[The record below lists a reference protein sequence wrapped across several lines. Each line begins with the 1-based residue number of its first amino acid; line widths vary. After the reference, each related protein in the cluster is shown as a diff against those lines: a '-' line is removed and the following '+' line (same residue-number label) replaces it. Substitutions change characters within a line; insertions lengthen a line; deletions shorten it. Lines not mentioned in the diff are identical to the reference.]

1 MHNMETD
8 LEGAIQWAVD
18 YHDRIQQ
25 DFLEGL
31 RRVPSWGNKID
42 NQVKQ
47 YLFGLANWP
56 RGNSCWSF
64 EGGRYFGKKGLDY
77 QRTRLV
83 PLLSKL
89 SPTNETLPHYGEN
102 AEVYLVGG

>member
-25 DFLEGL
+25 IFLEGL
-31 RRVPSWGNKID
+31 RGVPSWGDKID

-64 EGGRYFGKKGLDY
+64 EGGRYFGKNV
-77 QRTRLV
+77 TFC
-83 PLLSKL
+83 
-89 SPTNETLPHYGEN
+89 
-102 AEVYLVGG
+102 